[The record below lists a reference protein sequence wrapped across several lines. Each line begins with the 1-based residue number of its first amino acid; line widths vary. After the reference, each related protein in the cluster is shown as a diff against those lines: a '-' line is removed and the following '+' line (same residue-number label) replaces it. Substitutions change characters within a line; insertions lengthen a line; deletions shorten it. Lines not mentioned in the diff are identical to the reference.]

1 MRSPGVLVPDTRL
14 IRDLNVGAGG
24 GDNADTGETGTQ
36 RHGEVTSAQTLAIYT
51 LVMMT
56 WGHNDTNADSLYIR
70 RDSHWQDMGHGHID
84 GITTHYFGIVRT
96 ITTLD

>member
-1 MRSPGVLVPDTRL
+1 
-14 IRDLNVGAGG
+14 
-24 GDNADTGETGTQ
+24 
-36 RHGEVTSAQTLAIYT
+36 
-51 LVMMT
+51 MT

-70 RDSHWQDMGHGHID
+70 RDTHWQDMGHGHIID

>member
-36 RHGEVTSAQTLAIYT
+36 RHGEVTPAQTLAIYT
-51 LVMMT
+51 LVLPTLTGETHDDM
-56 WGHNDTNADSLYIR
+56 DTKLKWITSVFH
-70 RDSHWQDMGHGHID
+70 SHH
-84 GITTHYFGIVRT
+84 
-96 ITTLD
+96 